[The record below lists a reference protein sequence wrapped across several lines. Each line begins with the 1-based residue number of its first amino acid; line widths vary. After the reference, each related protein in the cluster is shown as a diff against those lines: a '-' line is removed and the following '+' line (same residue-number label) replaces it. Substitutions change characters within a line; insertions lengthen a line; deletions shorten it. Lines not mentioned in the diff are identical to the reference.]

1 MERKSMHAAG
11 KFRRQQVVDL
21 LMPGDAVHAGKTG
34 RNHGKPEMR
43 IGCRATMHMAFVQH
57 FEKRRF
63 EFLAQFVFENSLHA
77 IWHPVSGGAH
87 YILKS
92 VPPEGFQVPVL
103 RIQDRFWPYRLASD
117 ELYQALNYRSNVMPI
132 SWYPGHMHKA
142 RKELGSLL
150 RSARLVIEV
159 LDARIP
165 AASSNP
171 LLASMRGD
179 LPLVRVLNKCD
190 LADDGLTSA
199 WQSHFAGLQDG
210 ACLRNGRDSPLDRKQ
225 LLACIRRLGGAP
237 GGKAGKTGRIAIVG
251 IPNAGKSSL
260 MNLCVGRKLART
272 GNTPSVTREQQSARF
287 DADWTMVDTPGML
300 RPRLEDQRSAMLM
313 ASVGSIGAAAADT
326 MEVAWFLAGLLLE
339 RHRERLDDRYGLEI
353 SDETPERLFDRIA
366 VSRGALKK
374 AGLAD
379 PKKAAEILLSDFR
392 AARLGGI
399 TLEYPPNPESRQA

>member
-1 MERKSMHAAG
+1 MERKSVYAAG
-11 KFRRQQVVDL
+11 KFSRQQLVDL
-21 LMPGDAVHAGKTG
+21 LMPGNAAHAGKAG
-34 RNHGKPEMR
+34 RGHGEPEMR
-43 IGCRATMHMAFVQH
+43 IRRRTAMHMAFVQH
-57 FEKRRF
+57 FKKRRF

-92 VPPEGFQVPVL
+92 VPPEGFQVSVP
-103 RIQDRFWPYRLASD
+103 RIQDRLWPYRLASD
-117 ELYQALNYRSNVMPI
+117 ELYQALNYRSNLMPI

-142 RKELGSLL
+142 RRELGSLL

-179 LPLVRVLNKCD
+179 LPLIRVLNKCD
-190 LADDGLTSA
+190 LADDGPTAA

-225 LLACIRRLGGAP
+225 LLACIRRLGGSP
-237 GGKAGKTGRIAIVG
+237 GGKAGKPGRIAIVG

-272 GNTPSVTREQQSARF
+272 GNTPSVTREQQSTRF

-326 MEVAWFLAGLLLE
+326 TEVAWFLAGLLLE
-339 RHRERLDDRYGLEI
+339 RHRERLGDRYGLDKSEA
-353 SDETPERLFDRIA
+353 TPERLFDRIA

-379 PKKAAEILLSDFR
+379 PEKVAEILLNDFR
-392 AARLGGI
+392 TARLGRI
-399 TLEYPPNPESRQA
+399 TLEYPPIPHSGQA